1 MTSDRPDTPNEAA
14 FDAAARR
21 AHAASLDRL
30 SPRVQAQLAQRRR
43 AALKG
48 EAPAGVRLWP
58 MLAVGG
64 SAALALTIGLMVLH
78 APIRDAG
85 DPSTPSAPQVAEATP
100 ARSAPVAVPSVP
112 APAPAPTPA
121 ATAIAQA
128 PTVHRDD
135 VVAVDALPADWTA
148 ADFDAAQTAGD
159 PGALDESPDFYL
171 WLAAQGDQ
179 SAAPE
184 SL

>member
-1 MTSDRPDTPNEAA
+1 MTSDRPDLNPNEAA

-30 SPRVQAQLAQRRR
+30 SPRVQAQLVQRRR

-64 SAALALTIGLMVLH
+64 SAALALTVGLLFLRTPADDAGH
-78 APIRDAG
+78 AP
-85 DPSTPSAPQVAEATP
+85 APAIAEATP
-100 ARSAPVAVPSVP
+100 V
-112 APAPAPTPA
+112 APAPAPIPAPATDLPA
-121 ATAIAQA
+121 AVPVPEQVAAVPAAQ
-128 PTVHRDD
+128 DND
-135 VVAVDALPADWTA
+135 VVTVDALPADWTA
-148 ADFDAAQTAGD
+148 ADFDAAQAAGD
-159 PGALDESPDFYL
+159 LGAMDESPDFYL

>member
-1 MTSDRPDTPNEAA
+1 MTSDRPEPTPTEAA

-43 AALKG
+43 SAIKG
-48 EAPAGVRLWP
+48 PAPAGVRLWP
-58 MLAVGG
+58 MLTVGG
-64 SAALALTIGLMVLH
+64 SAALALTVGLLFLR
-78 APIRDAG
+78 APARDGG
-85 DPSTPSAPQVAEATP
+85 DAPTPTATQVADATP
-100 ARSAPVAVPSVP
+100 TRSAPVALPAQAVPVP
-112 APAPAPTPA
+112 RPRQVAAAPAVAPAPGGE
-121 ATAIAQA
+121 
-128 PTVHRDD
+128 

-148 ADFDAAQTAGD
+148 ADFEAAQSAGD
-159 PGALDESPDFYL
+159 AGAMDESPDFYL

>member
-1 MTSDRPDTPNEAA
+1 MISDRPEPTPTEAA

-58 MLAVGG
+58 MLTVGG
-64 SAALALTIGLMVLH
+64 SAALALTVGLMFLRTP
-78 APIRDAG
+78 ADDAG
-85 DPSTPSAPQVAEATP
+85 RAPTQTAPQVADAT
-100 ARSAPVAVPSVP
+100 P
-112 APAPAPTPA
+112 APAPVATPPAPVPAQASTPA
-121 ATAIAQA
+121 SATVASA

-135 VVAVDALPADWTA
+135 VVTVDALPADWTA

-159 PGALDESPDFYL
+159 PGAMDESPDFYL

>member
-1 MTSDRPDTPNEAA
+1 MTSDRPDLNPNEAA

-48 EAPAGVRLWP
+48 EAPAGVRVWP

-64 SAALALTIGLMVLH
+64 SAALALTVGLLFLRSPADDAGH
-78 APIRDAG
+78 APAQ
-85 DPSTPSAPQVAEATP
+85 APAIAEATP
-100 ARSAPVAVPSVP
+100 VATPT
-112 APAPAPTPA
+112 APAPAAAPELPTPA
-121 ATAIAQA
+121 PMAPQQVAAA
-128 PTVHRDD
+128 PTAD

-148 ADFDAAQTAGD
+148 ADFDAAQAAGD
-159 PGALDESPDFYL
+159 LGAMDESPDFYL

>member
-1 MTSDRPDTPNEAA
+1 MTSDRPDPAPTDAA

-30 SPRVQAQLAQRRR
+30 SPRVQAQLVQRRR

-64 SAALALTIGLMVLH
+64 SAALALTVGLLFLRSPADDAGH
-78 APIRDAG
+78 APAQ
-85 DPSTPSAPQVAEATP
+85 APAIADATP
-100 ARSAPVAVPSVP
+100 VAASPAPTLPAA
-112 APAPAPTPA
+112 APAPQQVAAVPA
-121 ATAIAQA
+121 AQDTN
-128 PTVHRDD
+128 

-148 ADFDAAQTAGD
+148 ADFDAAQAAGD
-159 PGALDESPDFYL
+159 LGAMDESPDFYL
-171 WLAAQGDQ
+171 WLAAQGDP
-179 SAAPE
+179 STAPE

>member
-1 MTSDRPDTPNEAA
+1 MTSDRPTPAEAA

-30 SPRVQAQLAQRRR
+30 SPRVQAQLVQRRR

-48 EAPAGVRLWP
+48 EAPSGVRLWP

-64 SAALALTIGLMVLH
+64 SAALALTVGLLFLRTPADNAGH
-78 APIRDAG
+78 ASTQAPAIADA
-85 DPSTPSAPQVAEATP
+85 TPVAPPPAPDLPAAAPAPQQVAI
-100 ARSAPVAVPSVP
+100 
-112 APAPAPTPA
+112 APAPAA
-121 ATAIAQA
+121 QTAE
-128 PTVHRDD
+128 

-148 ADFDAAQTAGD
+148 ADFDAAQAAGD
-159 PGALDESPDFYL
+159 LGAMDESPDFYL

>member
-1 MTSDRPDTPNEAA
+1 MTSDRPEPTPTDAA

-43 AALKG
+43 SALKG
-48 EAPAGVRLWP
+48 QAPAGVRLWP

-64 SAALALTIGLMVLH
+64 SAALALTVGLMFLH
-78 APIRDAG
+78 APARDSG
-85 DPSTPSAPQVAEATP
+85 DAPTPAAVQVADATP
-100 ARSAPVAVPSVP
+100 VPAPVATLPRP
-112 APAPAPTPA
+112 APARPAPTPA
-121 ATAIAQA
+121 QVAAVPAGNA
-128 PTVHRDD
+128 GD

-148 ADFDAAQTAGD
+148 ADFEAAQSAGD
-159 PGALDESPDFYL
+159 AGAMDESPDFYL

>member
-1 MTSDRPDTPNEAA
+1 MTSDRPDPAPTDAA

-30 SPRVQAQLAQRRR
+30 SPRVQAQLVQRRR

-64 SAALALTIGLMVLH
+64 SAALALTVGLLFLRTPADDAGH
-78 APIRDAG
+78 APAQ
-85 DPSTPSAPQVAEATP
+85 APAIAEATP
-100 ARSAPVAVPSVP
+100 VAP
-112 APAPAPTPA
+112 APAPAPATDLPA
-121 ATAIAQA
+121 AMPAPQQVAAVPAAQDA
-128 PTVHRDD
+128 N

-148 ADFDAAQTAGD
+148 ADFDAAEAIGD
-159 PGALDESPDFYL
+159 LGTIDESPDFYL
-171 WLAAQGDQ
+171 WLAAQGDP
-179 SAAPE
+179 STAPE

>member
-1 MTSDRPDTPNEAA
+1 MTSDRPTPAETA

-64 SAALALTIGLMVLH
+64 SAALALTVGLLFLRTPADDAGH
-78 APIRDAG
+78 AP
-85 DPSTPSAPQVAEATP
+85 APAIAEATP
-100 ARSAPVAVPSVP
+100 VAPTP
-112 APAPAPTPA
+112 APAPATDLPA
-121 ATAIAQA
+121 AVPAPQQVAVAPAAQ
-128 PTVHRDD
+128 DGD

-148 ADFDAAQTAGD
+148 ADFDAAQAAGGL
-159 PGALDESPDFYL
+159 GAMDESPDFYL

>member
-1 MTSDRPDTPNEAA
+1 MTSDRPDPMPNEAA

-21 AHAASLDRL
+21 VHAASLDHL

-48 EAPAGVRLWP
+48 EAAPGIRLWP

-64 SAALALTIGLMVLH
+64 SAALALTVGLLFLRTP
-78 APIRDAG
+78 ADDAG
-85 DPSTPSAPQVAEATP
+85 NAPAQPPAIADSTPVVAP
-100 ARSAPVAVPSVP
+100 P
-112 APAPAPTPA
+112 APASVPDLPTTA
-121 ATAIAQA
+121 ATPRQVAAVPATQ
-128 PTVHRDD
+128 DSD

-148 ADFDAAQTAGD
+148 ADFDAAQTIGGL
-159 PGALDESPDFYL
+159 GAMDESPDFYL

>member
-1 MTSDRPDTPNEAA
+1 MTSDRPAPTPADAA

-30 SPRVQAQLAQRRR
+30 SPRVQAQLVQRRR

-64 SAALALTIGLMVLH
+64 SAALALTVGLMFLRPPVDDAGH
-78 APIRDAG
+78 APAQAAPAVAGADA
-85 DPSTPSAPQVAEATP
+85 
-100 ARSAPVAVPSVP
+100 APVAAPP
-112 APAPAPTPA
+112 APAPALPA
-121 ATAIAQA
+121 AAAPAPQQVAAVPAAQA
-128 PTVHRDD
+128 GD

-148 ADFDAAQTAGD
+148 ADFDTAQAIGD
-159 PGALDESPDFYL
+159 LGATDESPDFYL
-171 WLAAQGDQ
+171 WLAAQGDP
-179 SAAPE
+179 STAPE